1 MEYKTKKYDN
11 TNKGVLFLNEGSN
24 KEPELVIRRRGNINI
39 DGQTY
44 QIYGIPRKNKEG
56 KPIMALVMEFGT
68 LKINEKRQKDSE
80 PNVRGILSVL
90 SKAKEMAVAG
100 WNKKTDDYDL
110 INLKIQNFNDE
121 KKPVDTNKDS
131 DF

>member
-1 MEYKTKKYDN
+1 M
-11 TNKGVLFLNEGSN
+11 FLNEGSN

-121 KKPVDTNKDS
+121 KKPVDTNMDS